1 MPFGLSNTT
10 VENMPKKIEN
20 DNYLSFDGRWNHTPN
35 GSSATAS
42 FIDENQKKVVAFEI
56 SNKVKGGGWLYRI
69 ISKYEDKLHWERSFN
84 TAF

>member
-1 MPFGLSNTT
+1 MMPFGLSNTT

-56 SNKVKGGGWLYRI
+56 SNKVKGGGGVTL
-69 ISKYEDKLHWERSFN
+69 
-84 TAF
+84 